1 MCPVED
7 HRFAAI
13 STNYQSGILVLLIHL
28 CSAAFVL
35 PHPLHDIPD
44 LFANDGRMRIFK
56 HEAFFPWVFNFA
68 LVLIGF
74 GAKAVVHSVAEIDL
88 IF

>member
-1 MCPVED
+1 MFSRSPTD
-7 HRFAAI
+7 HE
-13 STNYQSGILVLLIHL
+13 SGILVLLIHL
-28 CSAAFVL
+28 CGAAFVFPYL
-35 PHPLHDIPD
+35 LYDIPD

-74 GAKAVVHSVAEIDL
+74 GAKAVV
-88 IF
+88 